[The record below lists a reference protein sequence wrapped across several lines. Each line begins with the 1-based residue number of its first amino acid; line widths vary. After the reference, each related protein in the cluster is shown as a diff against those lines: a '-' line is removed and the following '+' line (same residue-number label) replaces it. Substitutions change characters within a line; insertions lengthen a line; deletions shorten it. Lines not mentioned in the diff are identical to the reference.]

1 MSLVSATKKAAMVQ
15 RKNLAQAAGGQMWA
29 KAAESIGE
37 EVEGLTGYLSEKYN
51 WEENKTAWE
60 SFEEGQKYAGVSSED
75 MLTSGKGGRGKLKEM
90 FYSPEQVHKG
100 KMTAK
105 GREYDATGMT
115 QLGSLVSSDQR
126 ALYEQMADGKLAESY
141 SKASPQTLLRDQE
154 KSPMHDYLYKGDES
168 YRKDYESSVLEE
180 NKQQSKMK
188 MDKRDAARSEQG
200 LDPISA
206 EDFKPN
212 PENYAPD
219 GSSYTAEN
227 KSMYYDATQMKD
239 EINTTMNRDWGG
251 KKGADKF
258 MLAKQNYYKVLN
270 ERQAESGGDSYTQE
284 QGENMWSTLI
294 NARNKLQSPSSK
306 PMQ

>member
-115 QLGSLVSSDQR
+115 QLGALVSSDQR

-141 SKASPQTLLRDQE
+141 SKPFQKIEYDPNEGDAGEDGFKPGGYTPPKVEEAKDND
-154 KSPMHDYLYKGDES
+154 KTHDPTEGDAGEAGFEPGG
-168 YRKDYESSVLEE
+168 YTPP
-180 NKQQSKMK
+180 
-188 MDKRDAARSEQG
+188 SEQ
-200 LDPISA
+200 
-206 EDFKPN
+206 
-212 PENYAPD
+212 
-219 GSSYTAEN
+219 
-227 KSMYYDATQMKD
+227 SMYERSAGIKLNKKSFESASGAGRK
-239 EINTTMNRDWGG
+239 EITSTMNRDWGG
-251 KKGADKF
+251 GKGADKF
-258 MLAKQNYYKVLN
+258 ILAKQNYYKVLN